1 MWRRGVLALVVL
13 TVASV
18 ALASQGAAP
27 ILSPGSPPGRA
38 QIDGVALAL
47 ATQRAGDLPAAARL
61 FGEAAAMAGP
71 IPEYARQLQA
81 EALARLGDPEAA
93 RVAVQAVE
101 QAGAGPL
108 LPAALLLAAR
118 ESARVG
124 DLAGAMVLYRRFL
137 DRFPEHG
144 DSPAARYGL
153 AAALEATGQGEEAL
167 RLFRGIWITAPLFPA
182 APVARERERALTERG
197 VPAPPLTPRERVD
210 RAERL
215 LLGGQATQAR
225 AEADALIAD
234 GITGDPLLRA
244 FRVTAEASRRL
255 GKPEEA
261 LRAVDRAIAVA
272 PGERRAT
279 WLLERARLLQARSP
293 QSALVTLDRLVREHP
308 KSSEASDALLLRGQ
322 ILESQS
328 QPMEA
333 EATYARLAVDY
344 GDDDDAGRALW
355 RLGWMAWFRRDYEGA
370 IGKWNRLMSLPGG
383 QTFRENAIYWIGRAH
398 EERGELSLATRQW
411 TESVGREPRGYFG
424 ILATARLQRHGAA
437 VPIAREPRTPI
448 TLPADALESL
458 RDEPRYAKATA
469 LRAAGLG
476 IWADG
481 ELDELARRSAG
492 ETARLY
498 AVSTLFA
505 QDARYHLSLRILRRE
520 FLPLARAGYPWLPR
534 LFWDM
539 FYPLGW
545 RAEIA
550 GAAQRGAVD
559 PFLVS
564 AVVREESSYNPLVRS
579 RVGARGLMQLM
590 PDTARPLARA
600 RGMDF
605 RDGDILD
612 DPAANV
618 ELGAA
623 YLGWLVREFGEARL
637 AVAAYNAGPNR
648 VKEWW
653 AARKSDDLEV
663 WVEQIPYNE
672 TRSFVRRVSVGYEEY
687 RRLYASAA
695 R

>member
-1 MWRRGVLALVVL
+1 MWRRGVLALGVL

-27 ILSPGSPPGRA
+27 IPPEGDQPGRA
-38 QIDGVALAL
+38 QADAIALAL

-61 FGEAAAMAGP
+61 FGEAATLAGP
-71 IPEYARQLQA
+71 IPEYALHLQA
-81 EALARLGDPEAA
+81 DALARLQDPLAPG
-93 RVAVQAVE
+93 VATQAVE
-101 QAGAGPL
+101 LAGPGPL
-108 LPAALLLAAR
+108 LPAALLLAGR

-124 DLAGAMVLYRRFL
+124 DLTGAIVFYRRFL
-137 DRFPEHG
+137 DRYPEHG
-144 DSPAARYGL
+144 DSPAARFGL
-153 AAALEATGQGEEAL
+153 AGALESTGEDEEAL
-167 RLFRGIWITAPLFPA
+167 RLFHGIWITAPLSPA
-182 APVARERERALTERG
+182 APAARDRERNLTDRG
-197 VPAPPLTPRERVD
+197 VPALPLTPRERVD

-215 LLGGQATQAR
+215 LIGGQATQAKV
-225 AEADALIAD
+225 EVDALMAE
-234 GITGDPLLRA
+234 GISGDPLLRA
-244 FRVTAEASRRL
+244 LRVAAEASRRL
-255 GKPEEA
+255 GKSDEA
-261 LRAVDRAIAVA
+261 LRAVDRAVAVA

-279 WLLERARLLQARSP
+279 WLLERARLQQSRSP
-293 QSALVTLDRLVREHP
+293 QGAIVTLDRLVGEYP
-308 KSSEASDALLLRGQ
+308 KSSEASDALLLRAQ
-322 ILESQS
+322 ILESLA
-328 QPMEA
+328 QPVEA
-333 EATYARLAVDY
+333 EATYARLALGY
-344 GDDDDAGRALW
+344 SDDDDAGRALW

-370 IGKWNRLMSLPGG
+370 IAKWSRLMNLPGG
-383 QTFRENAIYWIGRAH
+383 QAFRDNAIYWIGRAH
-398 EERGELSLATRQW
+398 EERGEVDLATRQW

-424 ILATARLQRHGAA
+424 ILATARLQRRGSP
-437 VPIAREPRTPI
+437 VPIARELSTPI
-448 TLPADALESL
+448 ALPLDALEPL
-458 RDEPRYAKATA
+458 RGEPRYAKATA

-476 IWADG
+476 AWADG
-481 ELDELARRSAG
+481 ELDEVARRSAG
-492 ETARLY
+492 EAPRLY

-520 FLPLARAGYPWLPR
+520 FLPLARAGYAWLPR
-534 LFWDM
+534 PFWDM

-550 GAAQRGAVD
+550 SAAQKGAVD
-559 PFLVS
+559 PLLVS

-605 RDGDILD
+605 REGDLLD

-623 YLGWLVREFGEARL
+623 YLGWLVREFGEPRL
-637 AVAAYNAGPNR
+637 AMAAYNAGPNR

-672 TRSFVRRVSVGYEEY
+672 TRNFVRRVSVGYEEY
-687 RRLYASAA
+687 RRLYASADK
-695 R
+695 

>member
-13 TVASV
+13 TVSSV

-27 ILSPGSPPGRA
+27 LPPGGNLPGRA
-38 QIDGVALAL
+38 QADGIALGL

-71 IPEYARQLQA
+71 IPEYALHLQA
-81 EALARLGDPEAA
+81 DALALLQDAA
-93 RVAVQAVE
+93 APRVATQAVE
-101 QAGAGPL
+101 QAGSGPL
-108 LPAALLLAAR
+108 LPTALLLAAR

-124 DLAGAMVLYRRFL
+124 DFAGAIVFYRRFL
-137 DRFPEHG
+137 DRYPDLG
-144 DSPAARYGL
+144 DSAIARFGL
-153 AAALEATGQGEEAL
+153 AAALESTGEAEEAL
-167 RLFRGIWITAPLFPA
+167 RIFRGIWITAPLSPSAPA
-182 APVARERERALTERG
+182 ARDRERALADRG
-197 VPAPPLTPRERVD
+197 VPAPALTSREWLD

-215 LLGGQATQAR
+215 LAGGQATQAR
-225 AEADALIAD
+225 VEADALIAE
-234 GITGDPLLRA
+234 GIGGELLLRA
-244 FRVTAEASRRL
+244 LRVTAEASRRL
-255 GKPEEA
+255 GKSDEA
-261 LRAVDRAIAVA
+261 LRAVDRALAVV

-279 WLLERARLLQARSP
+279 WLLERARLQQTRNP
-293 QSALVTLDRLVREHP
+293 QSAMVTLDRLVREHP
-308 KSSEASDALLLRGQ
+308 KSSEASDALLLHAQ
-322 ILESQS
+322 LLEAQA
-328 QPMEA
+328 QPVEA
-333 EATYARLAVDY
+333 EATYARLVAGY

-355 RLGWMAWFRRDYEGA
+355 RLGWLAWFRRDYEGA
-370 IGKWNRLMSLPGG
+370 MAKWSRLMNLPGG
-383 QTFRENAIYWIGRAH
+383 QAFRDNAVYWIGRAY
-398 EERGELSLATRQW
+398 EARGELDLATRQW

-424 ILATARLQRHGAA
+424 ILATARLQRRGSP
-437 VPIAREPRTPI
+437 VPLARELKTPI
-448 TLPADALESL
+448 TIPADVLEPL
-458 RDEPRYAKATA
+458 REEPRYAKATA

-476 IWADG
+476 AWADG

-492 ETARLY
+492 EAPRLY
-498 AVSTLFA
+498 AVSTVFA
-505 QDARYHLSLRILRRE
+505 QDLRHHLSLRILRRE
-520 FLPLARAGYPWLPR
+520 FLPLARGGYAWLPR
-534 LFWDM
+534 PFWDM

-550 GAAQRGAVD
+550 SAAQKGAVD
-559 PFLVS
+559 PLLVS

-605 RDGDILD
+605 RDGDLLD

-623 YLGWLVREFGEARL
+623 YLGWLVREFGEPRL

-653 AARKSDDLEV
+653 AARRSDDLEV

-672 TRSFVRRVSVGYEEY
+672 TRNFVRRVSVGYEEY
-687 RRLYASAA
+687 RRLYASQVK
-695 R
+695 

>member
-27 ILSPGSPPGRA
+27 IPPEGSQPGRVQA
-38 QIDGVALAL
+38 DAIALAVT
-47 ATQRAGDLPAAARL
+47 TQRAGDLPAAARL
-61 FGEAAAMAGP
+61 FGEAAGLAGP
-71 IPEYARQLQA
+71 LPEYALYLQA
-81 EALARLGDPEAA
+81 DVLARLQDPAA
-93 RVAVQAVE
+93 PGVATQAVE
-101 QAGAGPL
+101 LAGSGPL
-108 LPAALLLAAR
+108 LPAALLLAGR

-124 DLAGAMVLYRRFL
+124 DLAGAIVFYRRFL
-137 DRFPEHG
+137 DRYPEHG
-144 DSPAARYGL
+144 DSPAARFGL
-153 AAALEATGQGEEAL
+153 ATALESTGEGEEAL
-167 RLFRGIWITAPLFPA
+167 RLFHGIWITAPLSPA
-182 APVARERERALTERG
+182 APAARDRERALADRG
-197 VPAPPLTPRERVD
+197 VPALPLTPRERVD

-215 LLGGQATQAR
+215 LIGGQATQAKV
-225 AEADALIAD
+225 EVDALIAE
-234 GITGDPLLRA
+234 GISGDPLLRA
-244 FRVTAEASRRL
+244 LRVAAEASRRL
-255 GKPEEA
+255 GKSDEA

-279 WLLERARLLQARSP
+279 WLLERARLQQSRSP
-293 QSALVTLDRLVREHP
+293 QAAIVTLDRLVGEYP
-308 KSSEASDALLLRGQ
+308 KSSEASDALLLRAQ
-322 ILESQS
+322 ILESLA
-328 QPMEA
+328 QPVEA
-333 EATYARLAVDY
+333 EATYARLALGY
-344 GDDDDAGRALW
+344 ADDDDAGRALW

-370 IGKWNRLMSLPGG
+370 IAKWSRLMNLPGG
-383 QTFRENAIYWIGRAH
+383 QALRDNAIYWIGRAH
-398 EERGELSLATRQW
+398 EERGEVDLATRQW

-424 ILATARLQRHGAA
+424 ILATARLQRRGSP
-437 VPIAREPRTPI
+437 VPIARELSTPI
-448 TLPADALESL
+448 TLPLDALEPL
-458 RDEPRYAKATA
+458 RGEPRYAKATA

-476 IWADG
+476 AWADG
-481 ELDELARRSAG
+481 ELDEVARRSAG
-492 ETARLY
+492 EAPRLY

-520 FLPLARAGYPWLPR
+520 FLPLARAGYAWLPR
-534 LFWDM
+534 PFWDM

-550 GAAQRGAVD
+550 SAAQKGAVD
-559 PFLVS
+559 PLLVS

-605 RDGDILD
+605 REGDLLD

-623 YLGWLVREFGEARL
+623 YLGWLVREFGEPRL
-637 AVAAYNAGPNR
+637 AMAAYNAGPNR

-672 TRSFVRRVSVGYEEY
+672 TRNFVRRVSVGYEEY
-687 RRLYASAA
+687 RRLYASADK
-695 R
+695 

>member
-1 MWRRGVLALVVL
+1 MWRRGILALVVL

-27 ILSPGSPPGRA
+27 IPPEGSPGRA
-38 QIDGVALAL
+38 QADAIALGL
-47 ATQRAGDLPAAARL
+47 ATKRARDLPAAARL
-61 FGEAAAMAGP
+61 FGEAAAMVGP
-71 IPEYARQLQA
+71 IPEYALYLQADTLAQLQ
-81 EALARLGDPEAA
+81 DPAA
-93 RVAVQAVE
+93 PGAATQAVE
-101 QAGAGPL
+101 LAGSGPL

-124 DLAGAMVLYRRFL
+124 DPAGAIVPYRRFL
-137 DRFPEHG
+137 DRYPEHG
-144 DSPAARYGL
+144 DSPAARFGL
-153 AAALEATGQGEEAL
+153 ADALEATGQGEEAL
-167 RLFRGIWITAPLFPA
+167 RLFRGIWITAPLSPSAPA
-182 APVARERERALTERG
+182 ARDRERGLTDRG
-197 VPAPPLTPRERVD
+197 VPAPALTARERVD

-215 LLGGQATQAR
+215 LAGGQATQAR
-225 AEADALIAD
+225 VEADALIAE
-234 GITGDPLLRA
+234 GIGGDPLLRA
-244 FRVTAEASRRL
+244 LRVTAEASRRL
-255 GKPEEA
+255 GKPDEA
-261 LRAVDRAIAVA
+261 LRAVDRAIAAA

-279 WLLERARLLQARSP
+279 WLLERARLQQTRTPQA
-293 QSALVTLDRLVREHP
+293 AIVTLDRLVREHP
-308 KSSEASDALLLRGQ
+308 RSSEASDALLLRAQ
-322 ILESQS
+322 LLEAQA
-328 QPMEA
+328 QPVEA
-333 EATYARLAVDY
+333 EATYARLVLEY

-355 RLGWMAWFRRDYEGA
+355 RLGWMSWFRRDYEGA
-370 IGKWNRLMSLPGG
+370 TARWNRLMNLPGG
-383 QTFRENAIYWIGRAH
+383 QAYRDNATYWIGRAY
-398 EERGELSLATRQW
+398 EERGELDLATRQW
-411 TESVGREPRGYFG
+411 MESVGREPRGYFG
-424 ILATARLQRHGAA
+424 ILATARLQRRGAA
-437 VPIAREPRTPI
+437 VPIARELKTPI
-448 TLPADALESL
+448 TLPADALEPL
-458 RDEPRYAKATA
+458 REEPRYAKATA
-469 LRAAGLG
+469 LRVAGLG
-476 IWADG
+476 AWADG
-481 ELDELARRSAG
+481 ELEEVARRSAG
-492 ETARLY
+492 EAARLY
-498 AVSTLFA
+498 AVSALFA
-505 QDARYHLSLRILRRE
+505 QDARHHLSLRILRRE

-534 LFWDM
+534 PFWDM

-550 GAAQRGAVD
+550 TAAQRGVVD
-559 PFLVS
+559 PLLVS

-605 RDGDILD
+605 RDGDLLD

-672 TRSFVRRVSVGYEEY
+672 TRNFVRRVSVGYEEY
-687 RRLYASAA
+687 RRLYAVAD